1 MHKINWDIRQWVSLS
16 SLLGL
21 MAWFGIQLVL
31 YSLPIGKSAYGPV
44 LKEGRKLEYQL
55 NGKLSL
61 NIE

>member
-1 MHKINWDIRQWVSLS
+1 MPKINWDIRQWVSLS

-21 MAWFGIQLVL
+21 LAWFGIQLVL
-31 YSLPIGKSAYGPV
+31 YSLPIGKLAYGPV

>member
-1 MHKINWDIRQWVSLS
+1 MPTIYWDIRQWVSLS
-16 SLLGL
+16 RFLGL
-21 MAWFGIQLVL
+21 LAWFGIQLVL